1 MIDELDDDYD
11 FDDFV
16 LFDLGLVTD
25 VWQNRRLV
33 DESCALRLL
42 G

>member
-16 LFDLGLVTD
+16 SFDLGLVTD
-25 VWQNRRLV
+25 VWQNLPLIS
-33 DESCALRLL
+33 EICN
-42 G
+42 